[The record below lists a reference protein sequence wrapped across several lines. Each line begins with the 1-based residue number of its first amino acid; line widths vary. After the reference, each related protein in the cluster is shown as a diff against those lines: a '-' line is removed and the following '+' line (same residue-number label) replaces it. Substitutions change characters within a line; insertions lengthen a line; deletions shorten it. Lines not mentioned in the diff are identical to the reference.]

1 MEPKIALQLWS
12 VQAEAKADLCGL
24 LPKVKAWGYEGV
36 EFAGYHGQDPEAL
49 RAALLACDLAVA
61 ASHIP
66 FSQLRDHLAEVLA
79 YERIIGNRRIVCPYF
94 EFSADNW
101 PTEIAQ
107 LQKLKQAVQAQ
118 GFEFYYHNHAHELTA
133 VPGVDVLQ
141 ELARAGVQLEADL
154 YWLEYAGVPAINWLS
169 EQEERVGLLHLKDM
183 AKESR
188 QSTLIGAGK
197 LPLPDYVA
205 FAQQQEIPWLIVEQE
220 AFSEVSPVV
229 AAEQNVKNLQ
239 KMFPKKVPY

>member
-94 EFSADNW
+94 EFSADN
-101 PTEIAQ
+101 
-107 LQKLKQAVQAQ
+107 
-118 GFEFYYHNHAHELTA
+118 
-133 VPGVDVLQ
+133 
-141 ELARAGVQLEADL
+141 
-154 YWLEYAGVPAINWLS
+154 
-169 EQEERVGLLHLKDM
+169 
-183 AKESR
+183 
-188 QSTLIGAGK
+188 
-197 LPLPDYVA
+197 
-205 FAQQQEIPWLIVEQE
+205 
-220 AFSEVSPVV
+220 
-229 AAEQNVKNLQ
+229 
-239 KMFPKKVPY
+239 